1 MSPFLSLS
9 LGLSLSFVSLVLV
22 ISFSFSRLS
31 LSFSPSSR
39 RPPIGANTRP
49 CVCVGRCVRARAP
62 GECVEWSFLRNL
74 ARVRFHP
81 GRCCCWWGRNSA
93 RPRNGPPRRPRDSL
107 IHVATLTNAVFALPY
122 PAAATAATADHPLGP
137 STSAPSRPSL
147 YPSLLPGYLLC
158 SLHRGEDRAPNQLK
172 RSTITWFQRSVRHRC
187 FVFFV
192 FYSS

>member
-1 MSPFLSLS
+1 MRGP
-9 LGLSLSFVSLVLV
+9 
-22 ISFSFSRLS
+22 
-31 LSFSPSSR
+31 
-39 RPPIGANTRP
+39 
-49 CVCVGRCVRARAP
+49 CVRARAP

-137 STSAPSRPSL
+137 STSAPSPPSL
-147 YPSLLPGYLLC
+147 YPSLQPGYLLC